1 MVCQC
6 RDPPDVRQGSGR
18 QVWCGEP
25 AWKAES
31 ASASGSRRERASDSG
46 VQVHSEGD
54 DERLRAENEIVI
66 SLSPQR
72 PVLYRRPRRRLL
84 GGVAGGIADHLGVPV
99 GWIRLV
105 FALLTVAGGLGAL
118 LYGVFWIVLPTLP
131 GTVTSKRAT
140 VLEYVAAALVVAG
153 AVLSA
158 LHGTP
163 LGSLFVPAV
172 LGCVGGALIWRQAG
186 ETQRQRWWRFSQT
199 SLSARTAHR
208 IGRAR
213 LVLGASLVAIGA
225 VAVIARHNL
234 SAIGDSL
241 IGVVVAAVGIA
252 VITGPWWI
260 GLVAE
265 LSAERRERIASQA
278 RADLAERVHDSVL
291 QTLALI
297 QRNAESPREV
307 ARLARGQERELRG
320 LLYGAP
326 RRSSHLADG
335 LRAAAAEVEDAYAVV
350 VDVVIVGDG
359 PLDERRGA
367 LVAASREA
375 LVNAAKHSGEPRVSL
390 YAEAD
395 DAGATVFV
403 RDRGQG
409 FDSSSVAEDRQGL
422 RNSIIG
428 RIERYQGQVTVRSA
442 PGEGTEVEIAMSNE

>member
-1 MVCQC
+1 MNASSGARRMRGRV
-6 RDPPDVRQGSGR
+6 RDRDHG
-18 QVWCGEP
+18 
-25 AWKAES
+25 AMT
-31 ASASGSRRERASDSG
+31 
-46 VQVHSEGD
+46 
-54 DERLRAENEIVI
+54 
-66 SLSPQR
+66 SLSSRPAVAGR
-72 PVLYRRPRRRLL
+72 PVLYRRSRRRLL
-84 GGVAGGIADHLGVPV
+84 GGVAGGIADHLGVPAR
-99 GWIRLV
+99 WIRIV

-118 LYGVFWIVLPTLP
+118 LYGVFWIVLPTVP
-131 GTVTSKRAT
+131 GTVTSKRAV
-140 VLEYVAAALVVAG
+140 VLEYAAAALVVTG

-172 LGCVGGALIWRQAG
+172 LACVGGALIWRQAG
-186 ETQRQRWWRFSQT
+186 ETQRQRWWRFSQS

-213 LVLGASLVAIGA
+213 LVLGASLVAVGA

-297 QRNAESPREV
+297 QRNAASPREV

-326 RRSSHLADG
+326 MAANSPTHLADG
-335 LRAAAAEVEDAYAVV
+335 LRAAAAEVEDAYAIVI
-350 VDVVIVGDG
+350 DVVIVGDV
-359 PLDERRGA
+359 PLDERRAA

-395 DAGATVFV
+395 GAGTTIFV

-409 FDSSSVAEDRQGL
+409 FDLASVAEDRQGL

-428 RIERYQGQVTVRSA
+428 RVERYQGQVTVRSA
-442 PGEGTEVEIAMSNE
+442 PGEGTEVEITMTNE

>member
-1 MVCQC
+1 
-6 RDPPDVRQGSGR
+6 
-18 QVWCGEP
+18 
-25 AWKAES
+25 
-31 ASASGSRRERASDSG
+31 
-46 VQVHSEGD
+46 
-54 DERLRAENEIVI
+54 
-66 SLSPQR
+66 
-72 PVLYRRPRRRLL
+72 
-84 GGVAGGIADHLGVPV
+84 
-99 GWIRLV
+99 
-105 FALLTVAGGLGAL
+105 
-118 LYGVFWIVLPTLP
+118 
-131 GTVTSKRAT
+131 VTSKRSV
-140 VLEYVAAALVVAG
+140 VLEYAAAALVVTG

-172 LGCVGGALIWRQAG
+172 LACVGGALIWRQAG
-186 ETQRQRWWRFSQT
+186 ETQRQRWWRFSQS

-297 QRNAESPREV
+297 QRNAASPREV

-320 LLYGAP
+320 LLYGTPVAASS
-326 RRSSHLADG
+326 SSHLADG
-335 LRAAAAEVEDAYAVV
+335 LRAAAAEVEDAYAIVIDVV
-350 VDVVIVGDG
+350 VVGDA
-359 PLDERRGA
+359 PLDERRAA
-367 LVAASREA
+367 LLAATREA

-395 DAGATVFV
+395 DAGATIFV

-409 FDSSSVAEDRQGL
+409 FDLAEVAEDRQGL

-428 RIERYQGQVTVRSA
+428 RVERYQGQVTVRSA
-442 PGEGTEVEIAMSNE
+442 PGEGTEVEITMTNE